1 MTGRQHS
8 HVVGGDPVDPMLGGF
23 GAAHDVPATD
33 DDRHLHAA
41 LDDVGSAAP
50 RCGAPAR

>member
-1 MTGRQHS
+1 
-8 HVVGGDPVDPMLGGF
+8 MLGGF

-41 LDDVGSAAP
+41 LDDVVSCSAMWRAAP
-50 RCGAPAR
+50 